1 MGMIDEVS
9 EYSFVEF
16 AKAAVLRRLPK
27 STSQRRPKVKSNL
40 QTQEVQQAIFDS
52 FSLVVGAFGPL
63 LFLRCFLL

>member
-40 QTQEVQQAIFDS
+40 QTQEVQQAI
-52 FSLVVGAFGPL
+52 LTAFPVL
-63 LFLRCFLL
+63 SERLAVPFL